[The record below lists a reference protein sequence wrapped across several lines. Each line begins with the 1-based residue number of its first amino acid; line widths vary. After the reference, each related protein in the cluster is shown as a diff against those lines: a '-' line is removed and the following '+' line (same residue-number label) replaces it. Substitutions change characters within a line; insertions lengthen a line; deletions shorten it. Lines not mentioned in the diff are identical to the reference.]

1 VERLAQASER
11 RGIYVILV
19 VGGAGYIGSHT
30 AKQLLKAGHEMVVFD
45 NLSRGHREMVLGG
58 RFVEGN
64 VLDRG
69 ALQATFEQHP
79 IDAVMHFAALT
90 AVGESVSDPQSYYRN
105 NVTGTLNL
113 LDAMREHDVDRLVF
127 SSSAAVYG
135 NPDRIP
141 ISEEHA
147 KQPVNPY
154 GRTKWMMEQILADY
168 AQAYGLRSISLRYF
182 NAAGSDPE
190 GDIGEWHDPE
200 THLIPIVLEAALGD
214 RPRIEIF
221 GTDYDTPDGTCIRD
235 YIHVVDLAEA
245 HLLALEYLAAG
256 GDGGALNLGTGEG
269 HSVREV
275 IDACQKVSGKEIPV
289 LEGPRR
295 PGDPPAL
302 IADPSRAREELRWEA
317 KHPRL
322 EEIVRTAWAWMTRN
336 SLRMPRPE
344 GRG

>member
-1 VERLAQASER
+1 
-11 RGIYVILV
+11 
-19 VGGAGYIGSHT
+19 
-30 AKQLLKAGHEMVVFD
+30 
-45 NLSRGHREMVLGG
+45 MVLGG
-58 RFVEGN
+58 RLVEGDL
-64 VLDRG
+64 LDRG

-105 NVTGTLNL
+105 NVTGTLHL
-113 LDAMREHDVDRLVF
+113 LDAMRGHDVDRLVF

-141 ISEEHA
+141 IPEEHA

-245 HLLALEYLAAG
+245 HLLALEYLTAG
-256 GDGGALNLGTGEG
+256 GDCGAFNLGTGEG

-302 IADPSRAREELRWEA
+302 IADPSLAREELQWEA

-322 EEIVRTAWAWMTRN
+322 EEIVRTAWAWMNRG
-336 SLRMPRPE
+336 RP
-344 GRG
+344 